1 MSQSYLGSYVM
12 LCVILY
18 LKEFCNSFICGNA
31 SDKNN
36 LYPGG
41 GEFFSF
47 LIHLIEILKYQIKF
61 ALKELL

>member
-18 LKEFCNSFICGNA
+18 LKEFCNSLICGNA

-41 GEFFSF
+41 GEFLSF
-47 LIHLIEILKYQIKF
+47 
-61 ALKELL
+61 